1 MKLTFLGAADTVT
14 GSRHLLTLGEQRL
27 LLDAGLFQ
35 GYKALRERNWMPFGD
50 PTLASTQA
58 AREGGPAMQL
68 DAVLLSHAHLDHCGY
83 LPALRRQGFKGPIY
97 ATAATRDLCDVLL
110 RDSAHLQEEDARRA
124 NRDGSSRHDK
134 ALPLYSVRE
143 AEATLEQFA
152 PVPRDGR
159 LKLGATD
166 VRFTPAGHLL
176 GASSIHVNNGGRS
189 LLFSGDIGRAGDL
202 LMPAPQVPPA
212 ADVVVIESTYGN
224 RLHPAEDAQ
233 ARLAQVLRNTLKRG
247 GSVLLPSFAV
257 GRAQALLLLLQRLRH
272 AGELPLDVQIWLD
285 SPMAEQATE
294 LTLKH
299 ARLLRISANEA
310 RGLTDHVRYV
320 TKQAQSL
327 KLAASLAAPRAR
339 PAVVIS
345 ASGMATG
352 GRVLN
357 YIETLAPQARQHIAF
372 PGFQAGGTR
381 GARMVAGER
390 EIKIRGRWVPVNA
403 EISHLDGLSGH
414 ADADGLLQWLRALPR
429 PPEQVY
435 VVHGEPAAADALRGR
450 IQDELG
456 WAVRVPQHGETVAW

>member
-14 GSRHLLTLGEQRL
+14 GSRHLLTIGEQRL

-35 GYKALRERNWMPFGD
+35 GFKALRERNWMALG
-50 PTLASTQA
+50 A
-58 AREGGPAMQL
+58 PATQL

-97 ATAATRDLCDVLL
+97 TTSATRDLCEVLL
-110 RDSAHLQEEDARRA
+110 KDSAHLQEEDARRA
-124 NRDGSSRHDK
+124 NRDKSSRHEK

-143 AEATLEQFA
+143 AEATLKQFA
-152 PVPRDGR
+152 ALPRDGR
-159 LKLGATD
+159 LRLGSTE
-166 VRFTPAGHLL
+166 VRFTPSGHLL
-176 GASSIHVNNGGRS
+176 GASSIHVSHGGRS
-189 LLFSGDIGRAGDL
+189 VLFSGDVGRVGDL
-202 LMPAPQVPPA
+202 LMPVPQVPPP
-212 ADVVVIESTYGN
+212 ADVVLIESTYGN
-224 RLHPAEDAQ
+224 RLHPAEDVQ
-233 ARLAQVLRNTLKRG
+233 TRLGQILRNTFKRG

-257 GRAQALLLLLQRLRH
+257 GRAQALLLLLQRLRN
-272 AGELPLDVQIWLD
+272 AGELPLDVPIWLD

-299 ARLLRISANEA
+299 ARLLRISASEA
-310 RGLTDHVRYV
+310 RSLTDRVRYV

-327 KLAASLAAPRAR
+327 KLAASLASPHAK

-357 YIETLAPQARQHIAF
+357 YIETLAPQARHHIVF

-390 EIKIRGRWVPVNA
+390 EIKIRGAWVPVNA

-414 ADADGLLQWLRALPR
+414 ADADGLLQWLRATYQHAAK

-435 VVHGEPAAADALRGR
+435 VVHGEPAAADALRCR

-456 WAVRVPQHGETVAW
+456 WPVRVPQHGETVGC

>member
-35 GYKALRERNWMPFGD
+35 GYKQLRERNW
-50 PTLASTQA
+50 A
-58 AREGGPAMQL
+58 ALGAPAMQL

-97 ATAATRDLCDVLL
+97 TTSATRDLCDVLL

-124 NRDGSSRHDK
+124 NREHTSHHEK

-143 AEATLEQFA
+143 AEATLKAFA
-152 PVPRDGR
+152 PLPRDGKLR
-159 LKLGATD
+159 LGATE

-176 GASSIHVNNGGRS
+176 GASSIHVSQGGRS
-189 LLFSGDIGRAGDL
+189 LLFSGDIGRVNDL
-202 LMPAPQVPPA
+202 LMPVPQVPPA
-212 ADVVVIESTYGN
+212 ADVVLIESTYGN
-224 RLHPAEDAQ
+224 RLHPAEDVQ
-233 ARLAQVLRNTLKRG
+233 ARLAQILRTTFKRG

-257 GRAQALLLLLQRLRH
+257 GRAQALLLLLQRLRN
-272 AGELPLDVQIWLD
+272 AGELPLDVPIWLD

-294 LTLKH
+294 ITLKH
-299 ARLLRISANEA
+299 ARLLRISASEA
-310 RGLTDHVRYV
+310 RSLTDRVHYV

-327 KLAASLAAPRAR
+327 KLAASLAQPRAR

-357 YIETLAPQARQHIAF
+357 YIETLAPQARHHIAF

-390 EIKIRGRWVPVNA
+390 EIKIRGRWVPVSA
-403 EISHLDGLSGH
+403 EVSHLDGLSGH

-435 VVHGEPAAADALRGR
+435 VVHGEPAAADALRCR

-456 WAVRVPQHGETVAW
+456 LRVRVPQHGETVDW

>member
-35 GYKALRERNWMPFGD
+35 GYKALRERNW
-50 PTLASTQA
+50 
-58 AREGGPAMQL
+58 GPLGAPATQL

-83 LPALRRQGFKGPIY
+83 LPALRRQGFHGPIY
-97 ATAATRDLCDVLL
+97 ATSASRDLCDVLL

-143 AEATLEQFA
+143 AEATLKQFA

-166 VRFTPAGHLL
+166 IRFTPAGHLL
-176 GASSIHVNNGGRS
+176 GASSIHVSQGGRS
-189 LLFSGDIGRAGDL
+189 LLFSGDVGRAGDL

-233 ARLAQVLRNTLKRG
+233 ARLAQVLRNTFKRG

-272 AGELPLDVQIWLD
+272 AGELPLDVQVWLD
-285 SPMAEQATE
+285 SPMAEQATA

-327 KLAASLAAPRAR
+327 KLAASLAAPRAK

-357 YIETLAPQARQHIAF
+357 YIEALAPQARHHIAF

-381 GARMVAGER
+381 GARMVGGER
-390 EIKIRGRWVPVNA
+390 EIKVRGRWVPVNA
-403 EISHLDGLSGH
+403 EVSHLDGLSGH
-414 ADADGLLQWLRALPR
+414 ADADGLLQWLRATYAQAGR
-429 PPEQVY
+429 APEQVY
-435 VVHGEPAAADALRGR
+435 VVHGEPAAADTLRGR

-456 WAVRVPQHGETVAW
+456 WPVRVPQHGETVAW

>member
-176 GASSIHVNNGGRS
+176 GASSIHVSNGGRS

-372 PGFQAGGTR
+372 PASR
-381 GARMVAGER
+381 
-390 EIKIRGRWVPVNA
+390 
-403 EISHLDGLSGH
+403 
-414 ADADGLLQWLRALPR
+414 
-429 PPEQVY
+429 
-435 VVHGEPAAADALRGR
+435 PAARAAR
-450 IQDELG
+450 
-456 WAVRVPQHGETVAW
+456 AWWRASARSRSAGAGCR

>member
-14 GSRHLLTLGEQRL
+14 GSRHLLQLGEQRL

-35 GYKALRERNWMPFGD
+35 GYKALRERNWMPLG
-50 PTLASTQA
+50 A
-58 AREGGPAMQL
+58 PAQQL

-97 ATAATRDLCDVLL
+97 ATSATRDLCEVLL
-110 RDSAHLQEEDARRA
+110 KDSAHLQEEDARRA
-124 NRDGSSRHDK
+124 NREHSSRHEK

-143 AEATLEQFA
+143 AEATLKQFA
-152 PVPRDGR
+152 PLARDGR
-159 LKLGATD
+159 LRLGATE
-166 VRFTPAGHLL
+166 VRFTPGGHLL
-176 GASSIHVNNGGRS
+176 GASSIHVSHGGRT
-189 LLFSGDIGRAGDL
+189 LLFSGDVGRVGDL
-202 LMPAPQVPPA
+202 LMPPPQVPPA
-212 ADVVVIESTYGN
+212 ADIVLIESTYGN

-233 ARLAQVLRNTLKRG
+233 ARLGQILRNTFKRG

-257 GRAQALLLLLQRLRH
+257 GRAQALLLLQRLRN
-272 AGELPLDVQIWLD
+272 AGELPLDVPIWLD
-285 SPMAEQATE
+285 SPMAELATE

-310 RGLTDHVRYV
+310 RGLTDRVRFV

-357 YIETLAPQARQHIAF
+357 YIETLAPQPRHHIAF

-414 ADADGLLQWLRALPR
+414 ADADGLMQWLRATYAQAAR
-429 PPEQVY
+429 PPQQVY
-435 VVHGEPAAADALRGR
+435 VVHGEAAAADALRCR

-456 WAVRVPQHGETVAW
+456 WPVRVPQHGETVDC